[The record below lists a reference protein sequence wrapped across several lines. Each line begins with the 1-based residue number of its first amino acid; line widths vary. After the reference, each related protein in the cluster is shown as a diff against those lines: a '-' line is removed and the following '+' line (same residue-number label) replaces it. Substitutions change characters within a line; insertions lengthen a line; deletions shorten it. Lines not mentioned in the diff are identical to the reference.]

1 MHLITK
7 NVAQR
12 FSQLANISLLLVSM
26 VLAGFVLSAAVQAEE
41 VKPMA
46 TDFSLKDASGQ
57 LHSLADYKGKPLILH
72 FWATWCPYC
81 KKLQP
86 GLEKIRHDNQQS
98 DLQVLAIS
106 FNEDDGANPAE
117 TLLARGIQFPT
128 LVNGDKV
135 AADYGVSGTPTTFFI
150 NRFGE
155 VVWKTNISDPN
166 DRKLVDAT
174 EYILAN

>member
-12 FSQLANISLLLVSM
+12 FSLLVNISLLLVSM

-41 VKPMA
+41 ARPMA
-46 TDFSLKDASGQ
+46 VDFSLKDASGQ

-86 GLEKIRHDNQQS
+86 GLEKIRQDNQQS

-106 FNEDDGANPAE
+106 FDEDDSAKPAE
-117 TLLARGIQFPT
+117 MLLARGIQIPT
-128 LVNGDKV
+128 LVNGDDV
-135 AADYGVSGTPTTFFI
+135 AVNYGVIGTPTTFFI
-150 NRFGE
+150 NRLGE

>member
-1 MHLITK
+1 M
-7 NVAQR
+7 
-12 FSQLANISLLLVSM
+12 
-26 VLAGFVLSAAVQAEE
+26 AA
-41 VKPMA
+41 
-46 TDFSLKDASGQ
+46 DFSLKDASGQ

-86 GLEKIRHDNQQS
+86 GLEKIRQNNQQS

-106 FNEDDGANPAE
+106 FNEDDGAKPAE
-117 TLLARGIQFPT
+117 MLLARGIQIPT
-128 LVNGDKV
+128 LVDGEKA
-135 AADYGVSGTPTTFFI
+135 AADYAVAGTPTTFFI
-150 NRFGE
+150 NRLGE